1 MAEALNKQQVAIIR
15 SMGGLVFDAV
25 FEETH
30 ESELE
35 VTDNPVETG
44 VVVSDHAFMKP
55 LKVTLSAGVSDTPLK
70 YWQSA
75 GGTGQDAWTKQD
87 GDDPFASDSGRVR
100 RAYELLT
107 ELQALAEPFDV
118 QTGLKL
124 YSNMVCTSIRT
135 SQDKETAGALLF
147 TATLREVII
156 VKTKTVKYE
165 GNPKP
170 GATARQAGAKKGK
183 GEQQG
188 KEVTDEAKKKKL
200 KGSLANAMG
209 IGKLLGLGG

>member
-1 MAEALNKQQVAIIR
+1 MSDEQLNQQQVAIIR

-30 ESELE
+30 EAELE

-55 LKVTLSAGVSDTPLK
+55 LKVTLSAGVTDTTL
-70 YWQSA
+70 A
-75 GGTGQDAWTKQD
+75 VATN
-87 GDDPFASDSGRVR
+87 DPFASDAGRSK

-107 ELQALAEPFDV
+107 ELQKRAEPFDL

-124 YSNMVCTSIRT
+124 YQNMICTSVRT
-135 SQDKETAGALLF
+135 SQDKDSDGALLF
-147 TATLREVII
+147 TATIREVI
-156 VKTKTVKYE
+156 VVYTQVVQYPPRKA
-165 GNPKP
+165 
-170 GATARQAGAKKGK
+170 GATKRQAGAKKDK

-188 KEVTDEAKKKKL
+188 TEVTDKPKKQSLAAKL
-200 KGSLANAMG
+200 KTA
-209 IGKLLGLGG
+209 IGGKK

>member
-1 MAEALNKQQVAIIR
+1 MSEPLNTQQVAIIR

-30 ESELE
+30 EAELE

-55 LKVTLSAGVSDTPLK
+55 LKVTLSAGVTDTPLMV
-70 YWQSA
+70 
-75 GGTGQDAWTKQD
+75 GT
-87 GDDPFASDSGRVR
+87 DDPFASDAGRSR

-107 ELQALAEPFDV
+107 ELQKKAEPFDL

-124 YSNMVCTSIRT
+124 YENMVCTSVRT
-135 SQDKETAGALLF
+135 SQDKDSSGALLF
-147 TATLREVII
+147 TAELREVI
-156 VKTKTVKYE
+156 VVYTQVVKY
-165 GNPKP
+165 PPRKP
-170 GATARQAGAKKGK
+170 GATKRQASAKKDK

-188 KEVTDEAKKKKL
+188 KEVTSKQEKSDLITK
-200 KGSLANAMG
+200 AMRA
-209 IGKLLGLGG
+209 LGGKK

>member
-1 MAEALNKQQVAIIR
+1 MSDEKQQVAIIR

-156 VKTKTVKYE
+156 VYTQVVSYPPRKA
-165 GNPKP
+165 
-170 GATARQAGAKKGK
+170 GATKRQAGAKKDK

-188 KEVTDEAKKKKL
+188 KEVTETPKKQSLGKKL
-200 KGSLANAMG
+200 LAAAG
-209 IGKLLGLGG
+209 GK